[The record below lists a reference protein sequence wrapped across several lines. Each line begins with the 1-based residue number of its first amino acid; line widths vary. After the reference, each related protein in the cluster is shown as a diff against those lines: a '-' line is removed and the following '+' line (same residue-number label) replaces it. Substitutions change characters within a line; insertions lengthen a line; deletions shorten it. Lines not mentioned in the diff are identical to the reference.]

1 MRRPP
6 SWQGRLIHLQILS
19 FSPSFPL
26 CFLACYGQ
34 NSPRFE
40 ARKPAIQALQRIPSP
55 ADTIDISGKS
65 VTLQLPYG
73 STRAFWLLRPQIS
86 GSFVAMEPVENS
98 PPDSTG
104 LGTEKPKYRP
114 QPGDERYGKSR
125 ITNGSALLP
134 GIDGRNA
141 WVRRAKDVIAAHLSD
156 LAGEDN
162 TSVAE
167 RSIIRRAAVLT
178 VQLEQL
184 EAKFALANGEA
195 SANELDL
202 YARTSSTL
210 RRLLEAVGLQRRA
223 RTVGPSLGDLLRAD
237 LNQQRERER
246 CRHERLPQIDA

>member
-1 MRRPP
+1 MLI
-6 SWQGRLIHLQILS
+6 RLM
-19 FSPSFPL
+19 PL
-26 CFLACYGQ
+26 IKEQ
-34 NSPRFE
+34 NMLYPQ
-40 ARKPAIQALQRIPSP
+40 P
-55 ADTIDISGKS
+55 
-65 VTLQLPYG
+65 PYG
-73 STRAFWLLRPQIS
+73 STHAFWLWRPRIS

-125 ITNGSALLP
+125 ITNGTALLP
-134 GIDGRNA
+134 GVDGRNA
-141 WVRRAKDVIAAHLSD
+141 WVRRAKDIIAAHLSD

-167 RSIIRRAAVLT
+167 RSIVRRAAVLT

-202 YARTSSTL
+202 YGRTSSTL

-223 RTVGPSLGDLLRAD
+223 REIVPDPLQYAL
-237 LNQQRERER
+237 ERSASEDTPA
-246 CRHERLPQIDA
+246 EAGE